1 MMISREGNVNLALFD
16 TKSYL
21 WKYRAGMEGDATL
34 RFPWEHRVLDV
45 IDSRRAG
52 GGGEYGAASSGGWSP
67 PFQCLGRD
75 LTSSLGD
82 QMT

>member
-67 PFQCLGRD
+67 PFQCLGPGLNFLLR
-75 LTSSLGD
+75 
-82 QMT
+82 